1 MELLID
7 IAGLTP
13 GVKQDLDEVRE
24 KRGTAPTIEE
34 ARELML
40 LAEGVGRA
48 FHGKVLDRRD
58 RDGLLPRTVR
68 VGDVELHSLTIAGRL
83 MLRRLVVWNTEDEG
97 LFDQETWDVL
107 QAWVFAHCKDRDA
120 MALCTA
126 DVVAAAAV
134 AWSAGLTCDEDELK
148 AAIEVLTTGVAPE
161 VVGTDADVDEADT
174 VRALAKHAGGTPDY
188 WLFDVP
194 ESQAAH
200 VLDAINE
207 AAHREANLAARANG
221 QQPPPDADP
230 KLRAVGR
237 YNDRHREM
245 MSG

>member
-1 MELLID
+1 MELSVD

-13 GVKQDLDEVRE
+13 GVRQDLDEVRE

-34 ARELML
+34 VHELMH

-48 FHGKVLDRRD
+48 YHGKALDQRD
-58 RDGLLPRTVR
+58 RDGLLPRAVR

-83 MLRRLVVWNTEDEG
+83 MLRRLIVWNTEDEG

-107 QAWVFAHCKDRDA
+107 QAWVFAHSRERDA

-126 DVVAAAAV
+126 DVVAEAAV
-134 AWSAGLTCDEDELK
+134 EWAAGLTCDVDDLQ
-148 AAIEVLTTGVAPE
+148 AAIAVLTTGIAPD
-161 VVGTDADVDEADT
+161 VPTGDGDVDEAET
-174 VRALAKHAGGTPDY
+174 VRALAKLAGGTPDY

-200 VLDAINE
+200 VMDAINE
-207 AAHREANLAARANG
+207 TALREANAGARAAG
-221 QQPPPDADP
+221 KQPPPDADP
-230 KLRAVGR
+230 KLRAVAR
-237 YNDRHREM
+237 YNERHREM
-245 MSG
+245 MRG